1 MTYFPPDI
9 IDNATTIFA
18 EALEQTILKADQRQL
33 DIATGYF
40 APEVWRIVGN
50 ALAELRA
57 FRLLL
62 GERPDVPLGGPEI
75 IDLRRYYRAKIAD
88 DLAQLT
94 FDRQHAE
101 LVDALLAFLEREEV
115 QVRLFSGPFLH
126 AKANIFDQISFVGSG
141 NFTPSGLTRNS
152 ELMLTSMSQA
162 VARGLREW
170 FEGKWTQGEDYK
182 PDLIDTL
189 RASKFGS
196 KSYTPFEV
204 LYVCTFEKGSGRKG
218 HHVVSR
224 RRISTLETME
234 VSDASSHSM
243 SG

>member
-126 AKANIFDQISFVGSG
+126 AKAYIFDQISFVGSG

-152 ELMLTSMSQA
+152 ELMLTSMSQHEPGDGPRA
-162 VARGLREW
+162 TRVVRGQVGTERGL
-170 FEGKWTQGEDYK
+170 Q
-182 PDLIDTL
+182 
-189 RASKFGS
+189 S
-196 KSYTPFEV
+196 
-204 LYVCTFEKGSGRKG
+204 
-218 HHVVSR
+218 
-224 RRISTLETME
+224 
-234 VSDASSHSM
+234 
-243 SG
+243 

>member
-101 LVDALLAFLEREEV
+101 LVDALLAFLPAGYA
-115 QVRLFSGPFLH
+115 SG
-126 AKANIFDQISFVGSG
+126 S
-141 NFTPSGLTRNS
+141 
-152 ELMLTSMSQA
+152 
-162 VARGLREW
+162 
-170 FEGKWTQGEDYK
+170 
-182 PDLIDTL
+182 
-189 RASKFGS
+189 RASGHRARTTILIS
-196 KSYTPFEV
+196 STPCAPPN
-204 LYVCTFEKGSGRKG
+204 LAPSPTPHLRS
-218 HHVVSR
+218 
-224 RRISTLETME
+224 L
-234 VSDASSHSM
+234 
-243 SG
+243 